1 MNTTMAVT
9 LAGIIAIAA
18 IGVSGRRTAG
28 HGQDLG
34 EWAVGGRRFGTVT
47 MWFLQAGES
56 FTTFSFLGLAGLAFS
71 DGVAATYALGYLSL
85 CLLGQ
90 YLTGPRLWRLGKAN
104 GYITQADFFAD
115 RFDSPLLGKVVAVVG
130 AVFLLPYLQ
139 LQITGLG
146 LIVQLAT
153 GSETGATGSMVLATV
168 LTVGFVLWSGI
179 RGIARAAYFKD
190 VLMVVAL
197 IVLVVA
203 VPLTISGGLGGLFE
217 TVRESRPALL
227 TLDGAATDATWFT
240 TAMLISAIGAGLNT
254 MPHLW
259 SAILSAG
266 SARSLRR
273 NYIWLPLYQVAIA
286 VPVIVGFAGAMAL
299 APDADSRA
307 ALLTMTGHALPG
319 WLVGVVAVAAAATA
333 MVPSAAILLGISTL
347 VSRNLL
353 PARSE
358 RATLRVNH
366 VCVVLASA
374 LALVLGIARPG
385 LLADLLLLTFGGL
398 AQMAPATV
406 AGLARHNRLG
416 AVPALL
422 GIVTGVL
429 TLAWLT
435 FGGVDIGTVD
445 AGLLSLVPNI
455 VVTVV
460 AQLLLSSGLL
470 GSRRLGAGSGSG
482 RMVDCGDA
490 LADGTPADGGVAA
503 PARATSGRG
512 PTARD

>member
-1 MNTTMAVT
+1 MSTTMAVT
-9 LAGIIAIAA
+9 LAGILAIAA
-18 IGVSGRRTAG
+18 VGLSGRRNTG
-28 HGQDLG
+28 HDLG
-34 EWAVGGRRFGTVT
+34 EWAVGGRRFGAVT

-85 CLLGQ
+85 CLIGQ
-90 YLTGPRLWRLGKAN
+90 YLTGPRLWRLGKEN
-104 GYITQADFFAD
+104 GYLTQADFFAD
-115 RFDSPLLGKVVAVVG
+115 RFHSPLLAKVVAVVG

-153 GSETGATGSMVLATV
+153 GSESGATGSMILATV
-168 LTVGFVLWSGI
+168 LTVGFVLWSGL

-197 IVLVVA
+197 LVLLVA
-203 VPLTISGGLGGLFE
+203 VPIGLDGGLGGLFSA
-217 TVRESRPALL
+217 VRESRPELL
-227 TLDGAATDATWFT
+227 TLHGGATDATWFT

-259 SAILSAG
+259 SAILSA
-266 SARSLRR
+266 SSSRALRR

-286 VPVIVGFAGAMAL
+286 IPVVVGFAGAL
-299 APDADSRA
+299 TLEPGTDSKA
-307 ALLTMTGHALPG
+307 ALLTVAGGALPG

-333 MVPSAAILLGISTL
+333 MVPSAALLLGISTL

-358 RATLRVNH
+358 RTTMRINH
-366 VCVVLASA
+366 VCVLLASG
-374 LALVLGIARPG
+374 LALVLGLARPA
-385 LLADLLLLTFGGL
+385 LLANLLLLTYGGL
-398 AQMAPATV
+398 AQLAPATV
-406 AGLARHNRLG
+406 AALARRNRLG
-416 AVPALL
+416 AGPALL
-422 GIVTGVL
+422 GIVAGVG

-455 VVTVV
+455 VVTVG
-460 AQLLLSSGLL
+460 AQVLWRGRAGGAERLPAASS
-470 GSRRLGAGSGSG
+470 
-482 RMVDCGDA
+482 
-490 LADGTPADGGVAA
+490 
-503 PARATSGRG
+503 
-512 PTARD
+512 